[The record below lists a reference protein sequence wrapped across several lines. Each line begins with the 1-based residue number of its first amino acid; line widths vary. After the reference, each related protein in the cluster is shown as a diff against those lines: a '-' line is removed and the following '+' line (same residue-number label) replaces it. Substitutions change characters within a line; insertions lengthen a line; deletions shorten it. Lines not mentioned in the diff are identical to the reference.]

1 MATWPNTDV
10 VPSSPK
16 HWRPPSCHRRPQ
28 RLGDDADLAVLM
40 ATALDAY
47 PEIEFDNTDRW
58 RTRCSGA
65 VRGNCV

>member
-16 HWRPPSCHRRPQ
+16 HCRHVI
-28 RLGDDADLAVLM
+28 GDPDADLAVLM